1 MVCKD
6 CNLSTSNNSA
16 QNRIGIIFEYE
27 SYLQLRNMMLLFGLL
42 SVTIW
47 IYFLV
52 FYIKINANARD
63 WYLFTWL
70 TVIAFLLDEVYFL
83 FRYYNLYLDLKEN
96 DEIISEQEIDDMG
109 AQTYVRYYVICEN
122 NIYVDSHAVEDYSA
136 YKEVIDTPFQT
147 KRSVNGM
154 TADEVKRIITQ
165 MTGIVDGEL
174 RFFSDARI
182 PRCPIQACSGTSI
195 S

>member
-1 MVCKD
+1 
-6 CNLSTSNNSA
+6 
-16 QNRIGIIFEYE
+16 
-27 SYLQLRNMMLLFGLL
+27 MLLFGLL

-109 AQTYVRYYVICEN
+109 ADRHMSVITSYAKTTYTSIPTQLK
-122 NIYVDSHAVEDYSA
+122 IIPH
-136 YKEVIDTPFQT
+136 T
-147 KRSVNGM
+147 KR
-154 TADEVKRIITQ
+154 
-165 MTGIVDGEL
+165 
-174 RFFSDARI
+174 
-182 PRCPIQACSGTSI
+182 
-195 S
+195 